1 MDDRKRSI
9 AEKLDYR
16 IAVRRFES
24 AFEVCERLP
33 DADQQLLLKE
43 IAKRISHRVLAAP
56 PEEKKEDAVKIVGI
70 EIKQAP

>member
-9 AEKLDYR
+9 GEALDYR

-24 AFEVCERLP
+24 AFEACARLP
-33 DADQQLLLKE
+33 HTDQQLLLRE
-43 IAKRISHRVLAAP
+43 IAKRVSQRQQPVP
-56 PEEKKEDAVKIVGI
+56 EPEEQKAVKIVGI